1 MQEKSRL
8 KNLMSRKR
16 KVWGLKHA
24 AGEAVRSL
32 WRTGL
37 LPAGG
42 HGASVSGISDTAI
55 RELRTF
61 AGGMCGAEPKASL
74 TLYLATQRD
83 DRFDPIFEAS
93 VPIVVRLASFYL
105 GQ

>member
-1 MQEKSRL
+1 MRNLGHEMHGTRVLRVQGKTRL
-8 KNLMSRKR
+8 KNLAARRR

-24 AGEAVRSL
+24 AGEAVKSL

-42 HGASVSGISDTAI
+42 HGAGVSGISGTAI

-61 AGGMCGAEPKASL
+61 AGGMCGAKPKASL
-74 TLYLATQRD
+74 T
-83 DRFDPIFEAS
+83 
-93 VPIVVRLASFYL
+93 
-105 GQ
+105 